1 VLRLLNCTDLIF
13 GYDKK
18 VPTNQGY
25 KNYINFD
32 NAASTPPFKGV
43 IHHLLDEAE
52 WYASIHRGTGFK
64 SKYSTDKY
72 EEARITIGRF
82 VGADLDHDV
91 VIFTKNT
98 TDSIHKVSH
107 YLSNLPGEIV
117 IYTRIEHHSNELPW
131 QKFPSICLELRN
143 GELDLNL
150 LEGIFKNRRGQIKL
164 LAVSGASNVTGYTP
178 PIHSLAELAHE
189 YGAKILVDGAQLV
202 PHRPVN
208 MYPSNDPRHL
218 DFLAFSGHKMYAPFG
233 TGVLIG
239 PRSFFKNLPPSE
251 VGGGTV
257 KGISPQGVI
266 WTEPPDVEEAGSPN
280 VLGVVAIAKAAEIL
294 TNLGWPKLVEH
305 ENNLLAYTLKKLESI
320 TELIIYNHNLNNRIG
335 VISFNVTGASHYKV
349 AKYLADSRGIG
360 VRNGCFCAR
369 SYVRCLLDLNDQQ
382 AIEQFGSKNEET
394 PGMVRISFGC
404 YNQLS
409 EVDILIAAL
418 KDFLKTIPV

>member
-1 VLRLLNCTDLIF
+1 MLNCTELIY

-18 VPTNQGY
+18 VPTSLGY

-32 NAASTPPFKGV
+32 NAASTPPFKAV
-43 IHHLLDEAE
+43 IHHLCKEAE
-52 WYASIHRGTGFK
+52 WYSSIHRGTGFK
-64 SKYSTDKY
+64 SQYSTDKY
-72 EEARITIGRF
+72 EEAREITGRF
-82 VGADLDHDV
+82 VGADLEHDV

-107 YLSNLPGEIV
+107 YLENLPGEII

-131 QKFPSICLELRN
+131 QKSPSICLGLRN

-150 LEGIFKNRRGQIKL
+150 LEQLFKDRRGKIKL

-178 PIHSLAELAHE
+178 PIYSLAELAHE
-189 YGAKILVDGAQLV
+189 NGAKILVDGAQLV

-208 MYPSNDPRHL
+208 MYPANDPRHL

-257 KGISPQGVI
+257 KGISPQGII
-266 WTEPPDVEEAGSPN
+266 WAEPPDVEEAGSPN
-280 VLGVVAIAKAAEIL
+280 VLGALAIAKATEIL
-294 TNLGWPKLVEH
+294 TQLGWPKLVEH
-305 ENNLLAYTLKKLESI
+305 ENILLAYTLKKLEALK
-320 TELIIYNHNLNNRIG
+320 EVIIYNHSLRNRIG
-335 VISFNVTGASHYKV
+335 VISFNIAGVSHYEV
-349 AKYLADSRGIG
+349 ARYLADSKGIG

-369 SYVRCLLDLNDQQ
+369 SYVRSLLNLNDRQT
-382 AIEQFGSKNEET
+382 IEQFGLKNQET

-404 YNQLS
+404 YNQIS
-409 EVDILIAAL
+409 EVDILITAI
-418 KDFLKTIPV
+418 KDFIQKAKS

>member
-1 VLRLLNCTDLIF
+1 LLNCTDLIF
-13 GYDKK
+13 GYHKK
-18 VPTNQGY
+18 VPTSQGN

-32 NAASTPPFKGV
+32 NAASTPPFKAV
-43 IHHLLDEAE
+43 IHHLCDEAE
-52 WYASIHRGTGFK
+52 WYSSIHRGTGFK
-64 SKYSTDKY
+64 SQYSTNKY
-72 EEARITIGRF
+72 EEAREIIGRF
-82 VGADLDHDV
+82 VGADLGHDV

-107 YLSNLPGEIV
+107 YLGNLPGEIV

-131 QKFPSICLELRN
+131 QNFPSICLELRN
-143 GELDLNL
+143 GELDLEL
-150 LEGIFKNRRGQIKL
+150 LERHFKTQRGKIKL

-178 PIHSLAELAHE
+178 PIYSLAEMAHE
-189 YGAKILVDGAQLV
+189 NGAKILVDGAQLV

-208 MYPSNDPRHL
+208 MYPADDPRHL

-280 VLGVVAIAKAAEIL
+280 VLGAVTIAKATEIL
-294 TNLGWPKLVEH
+294 TKLSWPKLVEH
-305 ENNLLAYTLKKLESI
+305 EHILLTYTLEKLEAMKQVI
-320 TELIIYNHNLNNRIG
+320 VYNHSLHNRIG
-335 VISFNVTGASHYKV
+335 VISFNINGVSHYEV

-369 SYVRCLLDLNDQQ
+369 SYVRSLLNLNDQQ
-382 AIEQFGSKNEET
+382 AIELFGSKNQET
-394 PGMVRISFGC
+394 PGMVRVSFGC
-404 YNQLS
+404 YNQIS
-409 EVDILIAAL
+409 EVDILITAL
-418 KDFLKTIPV
+418 KDFINQLKS